1 MAQAELTPDVKSSIP
16 RLHFDWVPS
25 MFRKPKAAF
34 ERILA
39 EEGNVWWLPLVALT
53 VTALLLVFMTA
64 HAASDTVAGSNQALP
79 SDFEYYPPQSQEQLL
94 QAMEVANGFT
104 FRYLFPGILSVA
116 RVWLGWLIVAAS
128 LHLVLTLMGG
138 RGSIRSAM
146 NLVAWTGLPFA
157 VRDLVRVAYIG
168 FTHQAIHYPGLS
180 GFLISDSGATLT
192 DGVSAL
198 LGLIDI
204 YWLWHVA
211 LLVLALK
218 TYHHLSANKGLI
230 AVASVQFLALL
241 IQIIPALLA
250 QRLAGLGMIR
260 PFIF

>member
-1 MAQAELTPDVKSSIP
+1 MAQAELTPNVRPSIP
-16 RLHFDWVPS
+16 GLHFDWVPS
-25 MFRKPKAAF
+25 MFRKPRAAF
-34 ERILA
+34 ERILV
-39 EEGNVWWLPLVALT
+39 EEGNVWWLPLAVLT
-53 VTALLLVFMTA
+53 VSAVLLVFVTA
-64 HAASDTVAGSNQALP
+64 HAASDAAAGSYQVLP
-79 SDFEYYPPQSQEQLL
+79 SDFGYYPPQSQEQLL
-94 QAMEVANGFT
+94 QAMEVTNGFT

-128 LHLVLTLMGG
+128 LHLFLTMMGG

-146 NLVAWTGLPFA
+146 NLVAWSGLPFA

-168 FTHQAIHYPGLS
+168 FSHQAIHYPGLS
-180 GFLISDSGATLT
+180 GFFTSDSGTAFT
-192 DGVSAL
+192 DGVTAL

-211 LLVLALK
+211 LLVLAVK

-241 IQIIPALLA
+241 IQIVPALLA